1 MPFPHCRI
9 SGKRAKN
16 LSAFGF
22 KEFVICLGCKGFV
35 IKEYFYNY
43 WLRQSDVTI
52 KNSPAG
58 ADITIHKSSTED
70 WEGTLA
76 GTGIDVQK
84 GLRKNSALYTNF

>member
-1 MPFPHCRI
+1 M
-9 SGKRAKN
+9 
-16 LSAFGF
+16 
-22 KEFVICLGCKGFV
+22 

-70 WEGTLA
+70 WEVTLA
-76 GTGIDVQK
+76 DTGIDVQT
-84 GLRKNSALYTNF
+84 GLRKIQPYILTFDFLLGYAVSSQK